1 MNIVGTLNLARDTY
15 AIDTD
20 IKNLQ
25 LNASGAQTID
35 HLLLTQREGLQK
47 EAQRLISEYISAE
60 AAGYKLGTNG
70 INENLYFNSINA
82 QAFMD
87 KDKSFSGDVK
97 SDLWAVS
104 DKKYKNLNDDG
115 VLKALKSAYGDVKL
129 FLDFYDDGTNTLE
142 LNGASALFG
151 LDSNKDGTLSSE
163 DELFYKIKIKGY
175 DRDGNEKISRLSDLL
190 SGIDLTKFIKDEIIN
205 YAQKET
211 DEYNAKID
219 ALPKNNAKK
228 YLLKKKNVDYLD
240 YRQTRNASNP
250 YTLVK
255 AEYRYERLQNDEVQN
270 FFQKYAGADGWVD
283 LRDNKVFNKTSK
295 LINFA
300 YLKKSLDGN
309 ARLAEFN
316 PIVKTHEGL
325 SEDFSYTKYQKQN
338 FKKLYEDYMAASSEH
353 YERVDELIKNLK
365 DSGAPDADVLIA
377 KLRTTKSLRMVSIE
391 NEFKA
396 ATGMSFSQKN
406 LQRVKFGFENDE
418 KATAYA
424 LKDTDAVV
432 AMKLSKSGFITLKFD
447 SGREIVVNELYSDT
461 GSLNSLSKDKRISP
475 NQEIQTMSEEQINS
489 LDFDKIAIKTDET
502 KNEFKS
508 LRELGAKLVSRLT
521 DNKYAIY
528 LSNGDIMV
536 AKEFYNITYIDKFL
550 NGDEN
555 FKADRKDRFYPK
567 VDKLA

>member
-25 LNASGAQTID
+25 LNASGAQKID
-35 HLLLTQREGLQK
+35 PILLNQRESLQK

-175 DRDGNEKISRLSDLL
+175 DKDGNEKISRLSDLL
-190 SGIDLTKFIKDEIIN
+190 NGIDLTKFIKDEIIN

-211 DEYNAKID
+211 DEYNVKID

-228 YLLKKKNVDYLD
+228 YLLEKKNIDYLD

-377 KLRTTKSLRMVSIE
+377 KLRTTKSSRMVSIE

-432 AMKLSKSGFITLKFD
+432 AMKLNKSGFITLRFD

-489 LDFDKIAIKTDET
+489 LDFDKIAVKADEA

-508 LRELGAKLVSRLT
+508 LKELGAKLVSRLT

-528 LSNGDIMV
+528 LSNGNIMV

>member
-1 MNIVGTLNLARDTY
+1 MNIVGTLNLARDPY

-20 IKNLQ
+20 IKILQ
-25 LNASGAQTID
+25 LNASGAQKID
-35 HLLLTQREGLQK
+35 HILLNQRESLQK
-47 EAQRLISEYISAE
+47 EAQKLISEYISAE

-104 DKKYKNLNDDG
+104 DKKYKNLNNDG

-163 DELFYKIKIKGY
+163 DELFYKIKIKGH
-175 DRDGNEKISRLSDLL
+175 DKDGNEKISRLSDLL

-228 YLLKKKNVDYLD
+228 YLLKKKNIDYLD
-240 YRQTRNASNP
+240 YRQTRNTSNP
-250 YTLVK
+250 YTLIK

-338 FKKLYEDYMAASSEH
+338 FKRLYEDYMAASSEH

-365 DSGAPDADVLIA
+365 DSGASDADVLIA
-377 KLRTTKSLRMVSIE
+377 KLRTTKSSRMVSIE

-396 ATGMSFSQKN
+396 ATGMNFSQKN
-406 LQRVKFGFENDE
+406 LQKVKFGFENDE

-432 AMKLSKSGFITLKFD
+432 AMKLNKSGFITLRFD

>member
-1 MNIVGTLNLARDTY
+1 MNIIGTLNLARDTY

-25 LNASGAQTID
+25 LNASGAQKID
-35 HLLLTQREGLQK
+35 HLLLTKREGLQK

-115 VLKALKSAYGDVKL
+115 VLKALKNAYGDVKL

-163 DELFYKIKIKGY
+163 DELFYKIKVKGY
-175 DRDGNEKISRLSDLL
+175 DKDGNEKISRLSDLL

-228 YLLKKKNVDYLD
+228 YLLKKKNIDYLD

-250 YTLVK
+250 YTLIK
-255 AEYRYERLQNDEVQN
+255 AEYRYEKLQSDEVQN
-270 FFQKYAGADGWVD
+270 FFQKYTGADGWVD

-365 DSGAPDADVLIA
+365 DGGAPDADVLIA
-377 KLRTTKSLRMVSIE
+377 KLRTTKSSRMVSIE

-396 ATGMSFSQKN
+396 ATGMNFSQKN

-432 AMKLSKSGFITLKFD
+432 AMKLSKSGFITLRFD

-489 LDFDKIAIKTDET
+489 LDFDKIAVKTDEA
-502 KNEFKS
+502 KNEVKS

-555 FKADRKDRFYPK
+555 FKVDRKDRFYPK

>member
-1 MNIVGTLNLARDTY
+1 MNIVGTLNLARDPY

-20 IKNLQ
+20 IKILQ
-25 LNASGAQTID
+25 LNASGAQKID
-35 HLLLTQREGLQK
+35 HILLNQRESLQK

-104 DKKYKNLNDDG
+104 DKKYKNLNNDG

-163 DELFYKIKIKGY
+163 DELFYKIKIKGH
-175 DRDGNEKISRLSDLL
+175 DKDGNEKISRLSDLL

-228 YLLKKKNVDYLD
+228 YLLKKKNIDYLD

-250 YTLVK
+250 YTLIK

-309 ARLAEFN
+309 VRLAEFN

-338 FKKLYEDYMAASSEH
+338 FKRLYEDYMAASSEH

-365 DSGAPDADVLIA
+365 DSGASDADVLIA
-377 KLRTTKSLRMVSIE
+377 KLRTTKSSRMVSIE

-396 ATGMSFSQKN
+396 ATGMNFSQKN
-406 LQRVKFGFENDE
+406 LQKVKFGFENDE

-432 AMKLSKSGFITLKFD
+432 AMKLNKSGFITLRFD

>member
-1 MNIVGTLNLARDTY
+1 
-15 AIDTD
+15 
-20 IKNLQ
+20 
-25 LNASGAQTID
+25 
-35 HLLLTQREGLQK
+35 
-47 EAQRLISEYISAE
+47 
-60 AAGYKLGTNG
+60 
-70 INENLYFNSINA
+70 
-82 QAFMD
+82 MD

-151 LDSNKDGTLSSE
+151 LDSNKDGMLSSE
-163 DELFYKIKIKGY
+163 DELFYKIKVKGY
-175 DRDGNEKISRLSDLL
+175 DEDGNEKISRLSDLL

-219 ALPKNNAKK
+219 ALPKNNAEK
-228 YLLKKKNVDYLD
+228 YLLKKKNIEYLD

-250 YTLVK
+250 YTLIK

-270 FFQKYAGADGWVD
+270 FFQKYVGADGWVD
-283 LRDNKVFNKTSK
+283 LRDNKVFNKTSS

-300 YLKKSLDGN
+300 YLKKSIDGS

-325 SEDFSYTKYQKQN
+325 SEDFFYTKYQKQN
-338 FKKLYEDYMAASSEH
+338 FKKLYEDYMVASSEH

-365 DSGAPDADVLIA
+365 VSGAPDADALIA
-377 KLRTTKSLRMVSIE
+377 KLRTTKSSRMVSIE

-396 ATGMSFSQKN
+396 ATGMDFSQKN

-432 AMKLSKSGFITLKFD
+432 AMKLSKSGFITLRFD

-489 LDFDKIAIKTDET
+489 LDFGKIAVKTDEAQ
-502 KNEFKS
+502 NEFKS
-508 LRELGAKLVSRLT
+508 LKELGAKLVSRLT

>member
-20 IKNLQ
+20 IKILQ
-25 LNASGAQTID
+25 LNASGAQKID
-35 HLLLTQREGLQK
+35 RILLNQRESLQK
-47 EAQRLISEYISAE
+47 EAQRLIAEYISAE

-163 DELFYKIKIKGY
+163 DELFYKIKVKGY
-175 DRDGNEKISRLSDLL
+175 DKDGNEKISRLSDLL

-228 YLLKKKNVDYLD
+228 YLLKKKNIDYLD

-250 YTLVK
+250 YTLIK
-255 AEYRYERLQNDEVQN
+255 AEYRYEKLQSDEVQN

-377 KLRTTKSLRMVSIE
+377 KLRTTKSSRMVSIE

-396 ATGMSFSQKN
+396 ATGMNFSQKN
-406 LQRVKFGFENDE
+406 LQKVKFGFENDE

-432 AMKLSKSGFITLKFD
+432 AMKLSKSGFITLRFD

-489 LDFDKIAIKTDET
+489 LDFDKIAVKTDET
-502 KNEFKS
+502 KNEVKS

-528 LSNGDIMV
+528 LSNGNIMV

>member
-35 HLLLTQREGLQK
+35 HVLLTQRESLQK

-70 INENLYFNSINA
+70 INENSYFNSINA

-87 KDKSFSGDVK
+87 KNKSFSGDVK

-151 LDSNKDGTLSSE
+151 LDSNKDGMLSSE
-163 DELFYKIKIKGY
+163 DELFYKIKVKGY
-175 DRDGNEKISRLSDLL
+175 DEDGNEKISRLSDLL

-219 ALPKNNAKK
+219 ALPKNNAEK
-228 YLLKKKNVDYLD
+228 YLLKKKNIEYLD

-270 FFQKYAGADGWVD
+270 FFQKYVGADGWVD
-283 LRDNKVFNKTSK
+283 LRDNKVFNKTSS

-300 YLKKSLDGN
+300 YLKKSIDGS

-325 SEDFSYTKYQKQN
+325 SEDFFYTKYQKQN
-338 FKKLYEDYMAASSEH
+338 FKKLYEDYMVASSEH

-365 DSGAPDADVLIA
+365 VSGAPDADALIA
-377 KLRTTKSLRMVSIE
+377 KLRTTKSSRMVSIE

-396 ATGMSFSQKN
+396 ATGMDFSQKN

-432 AMKLSKSGFITLKFD
+432 AMKLSKSGFITLRFD

-489 LDFDKIAIKTDET
+489 LDFGKIAVKTDEAQ
-502 KNEFKS
+502 NEFKS
-508 LRELGAKLVSRLT
+508 LKELGAKLVSRLT

-528 LSNGDIMV
+528 LSNGNIMV

>member
-115 VLKALKSAYGDVKL
+115 VLKALKNAYGDVKL

-175 DRDGNEKISRLSDLL
+175 DKDGNEKISRLSDLL
-190 SGIDLTKFIKDEIIN
+190 NGIDLTKFIKDEIIN

-211 DEYNAKID
+211 DEYNVKID

-228 YLLKKKNVDYLD
+228 YLLEKKNIDYLD

-377 KLRTTKSLRMVSIE
+377 KLRTTKSSRMVSIE

-432 AMKLSKSGFITLKFD
+432 AMKLNKSGFITLRFD

-489 LDFDKIAIKTDET
+489 LDFDKIAVKADEA

-508 LRELGAKLVSRLT
+508 LKELGAKLVSRLT

-528 LSNGDIMV
+528 LSNGNIMV